1 MATAPAFIGT
11 PRIGVGSVTTAQTAR
26 AVGTTSNV
34 VDVIAG
40 VAAGTR
46 INEVRVK
53 STAQPADST
62 LVLWLYDGTN
72 AHPLVEVDIGAPS
85 AGSTTL
91 PSYEYG
97 PIKFDNLVLPSSS
110 WKLQASVTVTPT
122 SGTIE
127 VFAFGGDL

>member
-1 MATAPAFIGT
+1 MATNPAFIET
-11 PRIGVGSVTTAQTAR
+11 PRIGVGSLSTGQTAR

-34 VDVIAG
+34 VDVLTG
-40 VAAGTR
+40 VSAGTR
-46 INEVRVK
+46 ILEVRIK

-62 LVLWLYDGTN
+62 VVLWLYDGTN
-72 AHPLVEVDIGAPS
+72 AHPLAEIDLGAPS
-85 AGSTTL
+85 AGSNTAA
-91 PSYEYG
+91 SYETAVT
-97 PIKFDNLVLPSSS
+97 FANLVLPSAS